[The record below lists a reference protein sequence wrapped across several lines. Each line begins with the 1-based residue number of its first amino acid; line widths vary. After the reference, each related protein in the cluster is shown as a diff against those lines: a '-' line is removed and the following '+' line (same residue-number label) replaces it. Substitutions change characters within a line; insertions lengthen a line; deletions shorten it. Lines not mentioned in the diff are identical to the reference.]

1 METDVKLT
9 RNKENII
16 IINRTQLFIFQMFI
30 IKLRN
35 WIIQFKLRSR
45 MTAGS

>member
-9 RNKENII
+9 KNREYII

-30 IKLRN
+30 AQKLDN
-35 WIIQFKLRSR
+35 
-45 MTAGS
+45 TGHA